1 MTAIVFVG
9 HACRHSETKPQ
20 MLTTVN
26 LPHTQLASSS
36 TQPQLTCNALP
47 VLSTATRLRP
57 GLRSGAGWYAG
68 GAMRLA
74 MTLWMDG
81 DGHVK

>member
-1 MTAIVFVG
+1 MHELLISLTF
-9 HACRHSETKPQ
+9 TKA
-20 MLTTVN
+20 LWRA
-26 LPHTQLASSS
+26 ASSS
-36 TQPQLTCNALP
+36 AEPQLTCNALP

-81 DGHVK
+81 DGRVE